1 MKEGPFYKRREAI
14 RLKNKS
20 LLNNNCGYL
29 LLLKWGRMVPF
40 SFSHLFTFSQQKI
53 GRARCLDCLHGIS
66 PQQAFNTHKLLLTHA
81 IAHAIHI
88 SSIGTTIVFPIPKNI
103 SFVLSNHALL
113 HHNIDKMCIPT
124 TWIGASESFMP
135 HCPPIPNITRSYCWK
150 MKQVYQYSSLTA
162 HCTSFSTF
170 IAQHIIS

>member
-88 SSIGTTIVFPIPKNI
+88 SSIGTTIVSQYQKTFPLFSLITLCYITTSIRCVSPRLGL
-103 SFVLSNHALL
+103 VRRNHSCPIVPQSLILL
-113 HHNIDKMCIPT
+113 
-124 TWIGASESFMP
+124 AA
-135 HCPPIPNITRSYCWK
+135 
-150 MKQVYQYSSLTA
+150 TA
-162 HCTSFSTF
+162 GK
-170 IAQHIIS
+170 